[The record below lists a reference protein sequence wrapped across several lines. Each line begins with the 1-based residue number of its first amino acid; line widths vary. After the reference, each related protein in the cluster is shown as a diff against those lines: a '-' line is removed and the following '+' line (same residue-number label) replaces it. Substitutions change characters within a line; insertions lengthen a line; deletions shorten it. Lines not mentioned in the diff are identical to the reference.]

1 MDGSRARLA
10 TRPPDT
16 VPNEPVAT
24 PPNVR
29 SATRPID
36 DTTHRSDPAP
46 PPPTRTGFAPLRDVP
61 AWSVRDGLLPLQ
73 WAVALGVGWPLVTVL
88 SIALEPVPADPNAPV
103 PLVIEVAGLA
113 LLFGLLITA
122 VAAGIRH
129 RAAAVAGV
137 VTGLLSTT
145 FVVACPVSG
154 HHAFG
159 LWWIAQ
165 LGLVA
170 GMLAVSLVAL
180 GRSTGNRPARPARR

>member
-10 TRPPDT
+10 ARPPDT

-29 SATRPID
+29 SATPPTD
-36 DTTHRSDPAP
+36 DATHRPDP
-46 PPPTRTGFAPLRDVP
+46 PPATRSRFAPLRDDP
-61 AWSVRDGLLPLQ
+61 AWSDRAGLLPVP

-122 VAAGIRH
+122 IAAGIRH
-129 RAAAVAGV
+129 RAAVVAGV
-137 VTGLLSTT
+137 VSGLLSTT

-165 LGLVA
+165 LGLVG

-180 GRSTGNRPARPARR
+180 GRSTGNGRARPARR